1 MKRFIFWLV
10 LVLTMIPGMLF
21 AQKDKTKT
29 IVEETTNDSVTI
41 ITTTVVEKEAFF
53 TNGFWHNWE
62 LSVGLGP
69 HAYVGENDYML
80 LCFEFVCLSFLGCV
94 WGFLSGLS

>member
-10 LVLTMIPGMLF
+10 LILIMIPGMLF

-29 IVEETTNDSVTI
+29 IVEETVTDSMTI

-69 HAYVGENDYML
+69 HNVKMGEWKILNIMR
-80 LCFEFVCLSFLGCV
+80 FFIIF
-94 WGFLSGLS
+94 GLF